1 MRVYATE
8 QDVQE
13 WSEDTSPVATA
24 ALRRASSL
32 VEYATRLDRYEVDT
46 DGYPTETAVKNAMQN
61 ATCAQVAFWSAAGID
76 PTAGAVGQTARLSSQ
91 SVPAGSVSYQGV
103 LGAAELG
110 TAATSLCDEA
120 YTIIYNAG
128 LMRAQVTIL

>member
-1 MRVYATE
+1 MARPSVDGIAGLLL
-8 QDVQE
+8 
-13 WSEDTSPVATA
+13 TSDHVGFQLPALAVVAVVPMVGANVSGLPVMSSHAGAGASGASAFSRA
-24 ALRRASSL
+24 AIRA
-32 VEYATRLDRYEVDT
+32 
-46 DGYPTETAVKNAMQN
+46 P
-61 ATCAQVAFWSAAGID
+61 WSAAGID

-91 SVPAGSVSYQGV
+91 SVPGGSVSYQGV

-120 YTIIYNAG
+120 YTILYNAG